1 MVNSNQGMKIY
12 KGISQ
17 QQKCGGHSFFFQL
30 RSKAE
35 NPINITILQ
44 PIFGNFKIIKSTCI
58 NKYCEII
65 HAQKFFSKWI
75 QVIKDL

>member
-58 NKYCEII
+58 NKILRNNTCTKILFQTDPSY
-65 HAQKFFSKWI
+65 
-75 QVIKDL
+75 